1 MHSKSNQKY
10 NNQIT
15 NSFRD
20 IFEFLKKYQRE
31 LWKSIKKGNAAFY
44 ILNIEKTN
52 ASYSPLNIINL
63 KRQVESAR
71 YFVPELLYKQFIC
84 EYEKTIV
91 LMDKILI
98 KAITENKMEI
108 QKEEQDIVNNVMEKL
123 AFAKEE
129 IENIEK
135 IFLYL
140 QAEGKKK
147 GITRVIGE
155 NRSDAEA
162 RHQ

>member
-1 MHSKSNQKY
+1 
-10 NNQIT
+10 
-15 NSFRD
+15 
-20 IFEFLKKYQRE
+20 
-31 LWKSIKKGNAAFY
+31 
-44 ILNIEKTN
+44 
-52 ASYSPLNIINL
+52 
-63 KRQVESAR
+63 
-71 YFVPELLYKQFIC
+71 
-84 EYEKTIV
+84 
-91 LMDKILI
+91 MDKILI

-135 IFLYL
+135 FFLYL